1 MIVDTNVYLCRWPFR
16 RLPGDEPVKL
26 VDALRRHGVAQAWA
40 GSFDGVLHKD
50 VAAVNERLAADC
62 RRYGDG
68 MLLPFGTVNPSL
80 ADWREDLRCCHE
92 RHRMRGIRLHP
103 NYHGYDLNSPMFR
116 EVLEAAAG
124 RGLLVQIA
132 GCMEDTRMQHPLMR
146 VKDVDWAP
154 LADQLA
160 RVPAARVQLLN
171 WKALSRERTERLAA
185 SGQVYFDL
193 AMLEGV
199 AAVERLLRVV
209 PVSRVLFGSNSPLF
223 YFDSALLKLREA
235 ALGAKDE
242 EAVSGRSAAL
252 ILGSAPG
259 VKQ

>member
-1 MIVDTNVYLCRWPFR
+1 MMVDTNVYLSRWPFR
-16 RLPGDEPVKL
+16 RLPGDEPRKL

-40 GSFDGVLHKD
+40 GSFDGILHKD

-62 RRYGDG
+62 RLHGGG

-92 RHRMRGIRLHP
+92 RYRMRGIRLHP
-103 NYHGYDLNSPMFR
+103 NYHGYDLNSTLFR
-116 EVLEAAAG
+116 EVLEASAG
-124 RGLLVQIA
+124 RGLVVQIA

-146 VKDVDWAP
+146 LKDVDWAP

-185 SGQVYFDL
+185 SGQVYFDI
-193 AMLEGV
+193 AMLEGM
-199 AAVERLLRVV
+199 AGLARLLSVV

-223 YFDSALLKLREA
+223 YFDAALLKVREA
-235 ALGAKDE
+235 ALSAQDE
-242 EAVSGRSAAL
+242 EAVLGRNAGQV
-252 ILGSAPG
+252 LGNAPG